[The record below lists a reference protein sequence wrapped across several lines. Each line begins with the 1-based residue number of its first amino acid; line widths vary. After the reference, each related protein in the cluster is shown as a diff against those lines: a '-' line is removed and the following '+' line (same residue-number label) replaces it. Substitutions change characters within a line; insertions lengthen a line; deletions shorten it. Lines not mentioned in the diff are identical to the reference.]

1 MNLLTDN
8 KLEFDKFVLI
18 KIKTQIMKKIML
30 FIAAVAMTAGVTSQI
45 ETPAPSPFQKI
56 EQKVGLTD
64 VTVEYSRPSMKGRT
78 IFGDLVPYSKM
89 WRTGA
94 NKNTTIS
101 FSESVMV
108 GGKEVKAGT
117 YAIFTKPNATS
128 WDIYLYSDSENW
140 GTPEKWDETK
150 VAAMVN
156 APVQPMPM
164 SVESYTM
171 SFDDLKMNGA
181 NLGMLWD
188 NVYVALPISTM
199 TDKAVSASIDRV
211 MAGPGANDYYSAA
224 VYYLEN
230 GKDINQ
236 AKTWIDTAVSM
247 RADAFWYQ
255 RQQSLIYA
263 KSGDKKGA
271 IKAAKSS
278 MALAEAAGN
287 ADYVALNMKS
297 LKEWGA
303 M

>member
-1 MNLLTDN
+1 
-8 KLEFDKFVLI
+8 
-18 KIKTQIMKKIML
+18 MKKILL
-30 FIAAVAMTAGVTSQI
+30 FVAAIAMTAGATAQI

-78 IFGDLVPYSKM
+78 IFGDLVPYDKM

-101 FSESVMV
+101 FSETVMV

-128 WDIYLYSDSENW
+128 WDVYLYTDSENW
-140 GTPEKWDETK
+140 GTPGKWDDSK
-150 VAAMVN
+150 VAAMVS

-164 SVESYTM
+164 SIESFTIT
-171 SFDDLKMNGA
+171 FDDLKSDGA
-181 NLGMLWD
+181 SVGMLWD
-188 NVYVALPISTM
+188 NAYVALPIKTM
-199 TDKAVSASIDRV
+199 TDKAVSASIERV
-211 MAGPGANDYYSAA
+211 MAGPAANDYYSAA

-236 AKTWIDTAVSM
+236 AKTWIDKAVSM
-247 RADAFWYQ
+247 RSDAFWYQ

-263 KSGDKKGA
+263 KAGDKKGA

-278 MALAEAAGN
+278 MALAEKAGN
-287 ADYVALNMKS
+287 ADYVALNKKS
-297 LKEWGA
+297 LMEWGGL
-303 M
+303 